1 MLATSVSDVVKL
13 TFYGGVNEIG
23 GNKILLDDKR
33 TRVFLDFGQPFNFGV
48 DYFAGWLQ
56 PRPISGLG
64 DYFEF
69 GLLPRIRGLYAREQL
84 AFTGVPYTSPRIDA
98 VFLSHAHFDHVDH
111 IGFLDPKISVYLGV
125 GTKLFLEA
133 MEGTSTYCDYGD
145 HQYRTF
151 RTGDKIKVGNLVVEP
166 VHVDHSIPA
175 AYGFI
180 IHTSK
185 GAVVYTGDLRRHG
198 PRDDMTEDFLEKA
211 YDCEPIALIS
221 EGTRV
226 VENDRRMNY
235 SEQEVKKHAYDL
247 VSETNRIVFVTQYSR
262 DMDRFRTFYQIAKK
276 SGRKL
281 VISPKTAY
289 LLRGLLNDKRLDLP
303 DPIRDQDILIYYR
316 KKRSGT
322 FEESDY
328 YAWEREFMGKMVNHE
343 YVTKNQRRLIM
354 NLDFQNLTELVD
366 IRPSPGSH
374 VIHSMSEPFSEEDLE
389 YEVMHNWLNHFKME
403 FHQLHSSGHLNRQ
416 QISALINE
424 INPKRVF
431 PIHTENQLLF
441 KEFSRKVQMIQYGK
455 TYKL

>member
-1 MLATSVSDVVKL
+1 LATSVSEVVKL

-23 GNKILLDDKR
+23 GNKILVEDKGS
-33 TRVFLDFGQPFNFGV
+33 RVFLDFGQPFNFGV

-56 PRPISGLG
+56 PRPISGLR

-84 AFTGVPYTSPRIDA
+84 AFTGIPNTSPRIDA

-111 IGFLDPKISVYLGV
+111 IQFLDPKISVCLGV
-125 GTKLFLEA
+125 GTKLFLEV
-133 MEGTSTYCDYGD
+133 MERTSAYCDYGN
-145 HQYRTF
+145 HRYRTF
-151 RTGDKIKVGNLVVEP
+151 RTGDRIKVGNVMFEP

-180 IHTSK
+180 IHTSE

-198 PRDDMTEDFLEKA
+198 PRSDMTEDFLEKA
-211 YDCEPIALIS
+211 SDSEPIALIS

-235 SEQEVKKHAYDL
+235 SEEEVKKHAYDL
-247 VSETNRIVFVTQYSR
+247 VSETNRIVFVTHYSR
-262 DMDRFRTFYQIAKK
+262 DIDRFRTFYQVAKR

-289 LLRGLLNDKRLDLP
+289 LLHGLLNDERLNLP
-303 DPIRDQDILIYYR
+303 DPIKDEDILVYYR

-322 FEESDY
+322 FDEADY
-328 YAWEREFMGKMVNHE
+328 YAWEREFMDKMVNHE
-343 YVTKNQRRLIM
+343 FVAKNQRRLIM
-354 NLDFQNLTELVD
+354 TLDFQNLTELVD

-374 VIHSMSEPFSEEDLE
+374 FVYSMSEPFSEEDLE
-389 YEVMHNWLNHFKME
+389 YEVMHNWLNHFKIE
-403 FHQLHSSGHLNRQ
+403 FHQLHSSGHLNRE
-416 QISALINE
+416 QISSLINE

-431 PIHTENQLLF
+431 PVHTEKQLLF
-441 KEFSRKVQMIQYGK
+441 KKFSRKVQMIQYGK